1 MGHWQWS
8 LGQSLVESDNLFL
21 PSNEERDG
29 IHLCTFSSDLGAPVL
44 DTEAI
49 ELNYDHGFFHKINA
63 IHPTDVY
70 FEVLHSPEWVTLLP
84 PDDATESAYFYI
96 QPDSDSYNDV
106 LDGGFV
112 EIRAFNLEGDFTDQ
126 IINLTL
132 ANSPQ
137 TSLLFGQLPEPDPDF
152 LDPLTG
158 DGEVVEFKKV
168 KDGWI
173 FALNEV
179 SNLSFFESD
188 IQFSRNNSSQILF
201 YNESNN
207 SISKLELQSSNQVT
221 ITDAL
226 ININNRH
233 YFCGNFRENIF
244 VNGQIWFARR
254 IRFFYISS

>member
-1 MGHWQWS
+1 MI
-8 LGQSLVESDNLFL
+8 L
-21 PSNEERDG
+21 P
-29 IHLCTFSSDLGAPVL
+29 
-44 DTEAI
+44 
-49 ELNYDHGFFHKINA
+49 
-63 IHPTDVY
+63 
-70 FEVLHSPEWVTLLP
+70 
-84 PDDATESAYFYI
+84 SAYFYI

-137 TSLLFGQLPEPDPDF
+137 TSLLFGQLPELDPDF

-179 SNLSFFESD
+179 SNLSF
-188 IQFSRNNSSQILF
+188 
-201 YNESNN
+201 
-207 SISKLELQSSNQVT
+207 SKV
-221 ITDAL
+221 I
-226 ININNRH
+226 
-233 YFCGNFRENIF
+233 FNFREI
-244 VNGQIWFARR
+244 IPRK
-254 IRFFYISS
+254 FFFTTNLIIL